1 MEQDLRGSVLE
12 HRELVDLKDWED
24 AKYRRS
30 YSHIRDDGEEKIS
43 SN

>member
-24 AKYRRS
+24 AKCRRNYS
-30 YSHIRDDGEEKIS
+30 YIQR
-43 SN
+43 